1 MPPLLQLEKLPGK
14 GDGRRGKKCLCV
26 VFLLTRISRVRGGGG
41 GGGGGMHFGA
51 SYSTSNKL
59 LLVARQIPTTGL
71 QKCLESW
78 QCKIRKF
85 TVTSFHCE
93 ESTHRK

>member
-1 MPPLLQLEKLPGK
+1 MEG
-14 GDGRRGKKCLCV
+14 GKKVC
-26 VFLLTRISRVRGGGG
+26 FLGGGSPEYREFIEK
-41 GGGGGMHFGA
+41 MHFGA

-59 LLVARQIPTTGL
+59 LHISRHIMTTGPP
-71 QKCLESW
+71 KCLYSW

-85 TVTSFHCE
+85 TVTPFHCE